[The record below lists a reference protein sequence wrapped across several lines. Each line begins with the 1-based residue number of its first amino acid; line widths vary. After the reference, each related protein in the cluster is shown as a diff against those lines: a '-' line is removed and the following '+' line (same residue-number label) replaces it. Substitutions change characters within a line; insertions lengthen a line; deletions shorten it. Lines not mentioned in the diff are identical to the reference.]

1 MIHVRRYGGAV
12 VKKNELGGKALWIC
26 CAGFPRQVREQ
37 RTYPRAR
44 LVTDTLYAAS
54 SASFSARA
62 DECTSAEVGL
72 DGDLGHDIEHAEK
85 TVPRVVVPSQSLLQP
100 FLAGLMP
107 AGEVSA
113 DQPLLA
119 AEAVVERGFRDPGVF
134 DHAVD
139 ADRVDALF
147 VEEFLRSGQE
157 PYARGTAFGGR
168 GPCRHS
174 LTIPDRSV

>member
-1 MIHVRRYGGAV
+1 MRRYRRAV
-12 VKKNELGGKALWIC
+12 VKKDELGCKALRIYR
-26 CAGFPRQVREQ
+26 AGIPRQVSEQ

-44 LVTDTLYAAS
+44 LATDIPYAAS
-54 SASFSARA
+54 SASLGARA

-85 TVPRVVVPSQSLLQP
+85 AVPRVVVLSQSLLQP
-100 FLAGLMP
+100 FLAGLVP
-107 AGEVSA
+107 GIEIGT

-119 AEAVVERGFRDPGVF
+119 AEAVVERGFRDPSVF

-157 PYARGTAFGGR
+157 PFARGTAFGGR
-168 GPCRHS
+168 GPCSHG